1 MALMPVDAALASI
14 LAHARPLET
23 ETVAIAQAHG
33 RVLAAPLFARR
44 SQPMADM
51 SAMDGYAVRA
61 ADIAALPA
69 RLAVVGESAAGRP
82 FSGTVSPGTAARIF
96 TGALVPE
103 GADTVVIQENTTRE
117 GEFVTVVEPTA
128 PGRNIRKA
136 GFDFAA
142 GAPILP
148 AGRRLDARAL
158 MLAAA
163 ADHATLDVHRRPRLG
178 ILQTGDELVRPG
190 SQGAAASSVIV
201 SNVYGL
207 AAMAASAGAE
217 VTDLG
222 IIGDSLET
230 TQAAVRAAA
239 DGRFDV
245 LVTSGGASVGEHDLM
260 APALRAEGIDLSVH
274 KIALRPGKP
283 LMFGQGHGLRVLGL
297 PGNPVSAYVCGM
309 LFLLPLLNRLHGL
322 DFNPPA
328 LKGRLGAAMKANDG
342 RRDYVRAKMVSG
354 TDGIPVITPMP
365 VQDSAMLSALAEAD
379 CLLIRE
385 AHAEAGQPGDA
396 CEALP
401 LLA

>member
-14 LAHARPLET
+14 LSDARPLES
-23 ETVAIAQAHG
+23 ETVTIAHAHG
-33 RVLAAPLFARR
+33 RVLAAPLLARR
-44 SQPMADM
+44 SQPVADM
-51 SAMDGYAVRA
+51 SAMDGYAVQA
-61 ADIAALPA
+61 SDIAALPA
-69 RLAVVGESAAGRP
+69 RLTLVGESAAGRP
-82 FSGTVSPGTAARIF
+82 FSGAVTPGTAARIF
-96 TGALVPE
+96 TGALVPN
-103 GADTVVIQENTTRE
+103 GADTVVIQENTTRD
-117 GEFVTVVEPTA
+117 GESVTVVEPTA

-136 GFDFAA
+136 GFDFEA
-142 GAPILP
+142 GSAILP

-163 ADHATLDVHRRPRLG
+163 ADHATVAVHRRPRLG

-190 SQGAAASSVIV
+190 SGAASASSVIV
-201 SNVYGL
+201 SNVYGI
-207 AAMAASAGAE
+207 AALAASAGAE

-222 IIGDSLET
+222 IIGDQLDA

-297 PGNPVSAYVCGM
+297 PGNPVSAYVCAQ
-309 LFLLPLLNRLHGL
+309 LFLLPLLNRLQGL
-322 DFNPPA
+322 DFRPSVMH
-328 LKGRLGAAMKANDG
+328 GRLGVAMKANDG
-342 RRDYVRAKMVSG
+342 RRDYVRARLTTG
-354 TDGIPVITPMP
+354 ADGFPVITPLP

-385 AHAEAGQPGDA
+385 AHCPAASVGDA

-401 LLA
+401 LLG